1 MKQVILVRRDL
12 KMDKGKLAAQV
23 AHASVKAVLKTDKK
37 KLQEWLDEGMKKV
50 VLKVDSKKD
59 LINYKNLA
67 EDVGLKAALIT
78 DAAKT
83 FFNKPTTTCLGIGPD
98 DDEKIDQVTGKLQMY

>member
-1 MKQVILVRRDL
+1 
-12 KMDKGKLAAQV
+12 MDKGKLAAQV

-59 LINYKNLA
+59 LIKFKNLA

-78 DAAKT
+78 DAGKT
-83 FFNKPTTTCLGIGPD
+83 FFTKPTTTCLGIGPD
-98 DDEKIDQVTGKLQMY
+98 DDEKIDEVTGKLQMY